1 MLNSFPV
8 STGWNNTEF
17 ASLANQQMSTLDE
30 GERKELVDRMQVLI
44 AENVPT
50 IPLLYRNV
58 YSACNQDK
66 FDGFFYT
73 PGGVGG
79 GVPTEYNKLVFI
91 YGEWKGQSTASEK
104 NNTASTNSPSMNA
117 PGILTAVM
125 AFAVVLMLYRQ
136 KKVMNRCCDC
146 RTEFSGDMFYQEG
159 WSMPS
164 HFFDSYCQF
173 FSASLYARGST
184 VKRAREPECRLTG
197 GHR

>member
-104 NNTASTNSPSMNA
+104 K
-117 PGILTAVM
+117 
-125 AFAVVLMLYRQ
+125 Q
-136 KKVMNRCCDC
+136 
-146 RTEFSGDMFYQEG
+146 
-159 WSMPS
+159 
-164 HFFDSYCQF
+164 YCQYKLSF
-173 FSASLYARGST
+173 NECSWHPDGSDGICSCSHAVQT
-184 VKRAREPECRLTG
+184 KKR
-197 GHR
+197 